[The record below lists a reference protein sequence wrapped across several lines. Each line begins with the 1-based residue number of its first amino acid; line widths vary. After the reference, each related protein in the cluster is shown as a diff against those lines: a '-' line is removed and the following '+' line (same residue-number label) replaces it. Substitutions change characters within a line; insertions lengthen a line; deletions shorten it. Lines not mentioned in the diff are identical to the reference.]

1 MDEEF
6 NAGEVEL
13 LLDDASAVEEKIVK
27 VLIKL
32 FGGSGSGDTKGA
44 RRWLFG
50 SLMNDPEVRG
60 QIQYIIRHEI
70 DRELN
75 RRKDEYK

>member
-1 MDEEF
+1 MDTHDV
-6 NAGEVEL
+6 GEVEL

-32 FGGSGSGDTKGA
+32 FGMNGVPNAKA
-44 RRWLFG
+44 WLF
-50 SLMNDPEVRG
+50 LNLANNDDVLDRLRA
-60 QIQYIIRHEI
+60 IIRNEV

>member
-32 FGGSGSGDTKGA
+32 FGGSGDGDTKGA

-60 QIQYIIRHEI
+60 HIQYIIRREI
-70 DRELN
+70 DSELN
-75 RRKDEYK
+75 RRKGEYK